1 MCTQVA
7 GISGKVRIEGEDE
20 EGIYTE
26 AQGKAIIEALGLER
40 RNEVS
45 TYPPK
50 SLKVDVRTAMAV
62 PQVQMLIT
70 WVIQAQNG
78 ASTNQLHADVN
89 NS

>member
-26 AQGKAIIEALGLER
+26 AQGKAIIETLGLER

-45 TYPPK
+45 TYPSGK
-50 SLKVDVRTAMAV
+50 SMSAQQWLFLKF
-62 PQVQMLIT
+62 IT
-70 WVIQAQNG
+70 WVIQAQND

-89 NS
+89 DS